1 MSRSPCPK
9 AVISYAHENSS
20 HRDRVKALADLLR
33 TDGVRCDLDQYADA
47 PQQGWPSWMGD
58 KILDNDRFVLV
69 VSSPSYVRRWR
80 LTERAGV
87 GLGAKYEGRLIRQ
100 VLYSQE
106 GLNSRVIPVI
116 VKPNDTS
123 HVPPEL
129 QDSTRYEVDPAPGD
143 LGYDALLRRLTR
155 QPAAAAPALGEAAVL
170 LQKQEAA
177 VASAFYI
184 LQRVPAPFPVE
195 VLCRAAGVARDFLLS
210 TAEADSRPRILHL
223 HDASALTTTYYRPV
237 HPVPTDTGELLSR
250 ALDALLV
257 HIRQRGAHATSRDD
271 IRNVLVLTRADGV
284 RPDLVARVF
293 ERTQTAIKRLG
304 DKRLVWHAATSSLEA
319 SRRESRQIED
329 AKAEALALICGQSW
343 VLQRV
348 NNLEKAEAVAKESL
362 ALGRKLPWPRNTAFC
377 HKCLG
382 RLTRMRAEATSDS
395 VVRESFLEKSEK
407 YLLDAI
413 AEFEALPD
421 TDRHSEIGD
430 CWSLLGRT
438 RFVANRPEDAQAAAA
453 EADSLLSPSNGKDYQ
468 DLQLLH
474 GDLAARHDA
483 QSAEDFYTAV
493 IQHRDSN
500 DAQYSEIRARAYLAR
515 AHHRRTQGRRPQAK
529 RDFEAAAR
537 IWQHL
542 QDPAASD
549 AEWGALTCAK
559 QPMDPDLLEMG
570 GSSSAVRV
578 RALRIHEGRVAK
590 MGRVA
595 ARRAAEVTQ
604 SQVDRILAEAESQVA
619 IDEVDWASRIAN
631 ARIV

>member
-1 MSRSPCPK
+1 M
-9 AVISYAHENSS
+9 A
-20 HRDRVKALADLLR
+20 DR
-33 TDGVRCDLDQYADA
+33 
-47 PQQGWPSWMGD
+47 
-58 KILDNDRFVLV
+58 ILDNDCFVLV
-69 VSSPSYVRRWR
+69 VSSPSYVRRW
-80 LTERAGV
+80 LLAERAGV

-116 VKPNDTS
+116 LQPNDTS
-123 HVPPEL
+123 HIPPEL
-129 QDSTRYEVDPAPGD
+129 RDTTRYDVEPAPGD
-143 LGYDALLRRLTR
+143 LGYDALLRRLTD
-155 QPAAAAPALGEAAVL
+155 QPAASTPTLGEPTVL
-170 LQKQEAA
+170 LEKQEAA

-195 VLCRAAGVARDFLLS
+195 VLCQATGVARDSLLS
-210 TAEADSRPRILHL
+210 TAEADSRPPILHL
-223 HDASALTTTYYRPV
+223 HHAGALTTTYYRPV
-237 HPVPTDTGELLSR
+237 HPIPTETGELLSR

-257 HIRQRGAHATSRDD
+257 HIRQRGAHATTRDD
-271 IRNVLVLTRADGV
+271 IRNLLVLARGHGV

-304 DKRLVWHAATSSLEA
+304 DKRLVWQAAMLSLEA

-348 NNLEKAEAVAKESL
+348 NSLEKAEAAAKESL
-362 ALGRKLPWPRNTAFC
+362 ALGRKLPCPRNTAFC

-382 RLTRMRAEATSDS
+382 RLTRIRAEATSDS
-395 VVRESFLEKSEK
+395 VVHESFLAKSEK

-413 AEFEALPD
+413 AEFKALPD

-438 RFVANRPEDAQAAAA
+438 RFVANRLEDAKAAAA

-493 IQHRDSN
+493 IQHRDTN

-515 AHHRRTQGRRPQAK
+515 ARHRLTQGRRPQAK

-549 AEWGALTCAK
+549 AEWGALTCSN
-559 QPMDPDLLEMG
+559 PPLDPDLLESG
-570 GSSSAVRV
+570 AASSAVRV
-578 RALRIHEGRVAK
+578 RALRIHEGRVAS

-595 ARRAAEVTQ
+595 ARRAAQVTE
-604 SQVDRILAEAESQVA
+604 SYVDRILAEAQSQVA
-619 IDEVDWASRIAN
+619 IDEVDWVSRIAN